1 MQTETIMQKSASPS
15 QNPDPKPGR
24 MSVNRFSK
32 SLRGLRYFG
41 GGLCLLAALFM
52 LTQMGSAA
60 FHNLIKIELITTA
73 KAQTVEVQAVEKS
86 PPSSRSL
93 GGLRKAQEQ
102 AAKEA
107 REKQGG
113 ANLITSQI
121 TKQSGSEGLITRAK
135 NWLRIKQIEITK
147 SLSAYLTKFKET
159 NDNRFALILL
169 GASFL
174 YGLFHAAG
182 PGHGKVVVSSY
193 ILANKETVRR
203 GIILAFLSAMV
214 QGTVAVLLVAVL
226 ALIFNATGNTIKAF
240 GFHLTQIS
248 YLMITALGLY
258 LLVSLAKKRWQF
270 YLSALTPAA
279 ANIPASLP
287 DGQHHTHAHHHDH
300 HHEHDEQCGCG
311 HSHIPDSQELQGK
324 WNLAKIISLILSV
337 GLRPC
342 SGALFILAFA
352 LVKGLF
358 WVGVLS
364 VYAMALG
371 TAITISAV
379 TLAAVSGRELA
390 ILPTSDSSN
399 WQWII
404 ADGFRFAAS
413 LVIIAFGLLLFY
425 STLGPVRPF

>member
-1 MQTETIMQKSASPS
+1 MQTETTMQKSASPS
-15 QNPDPKPGR
+15 QYPDPNLGR
-24 MSVNRFSK
+24 VAVNRFSN
-32 SLRGLRYFG
+32 SLRRMRHFG
-41 GGLCLLAALFM
+41 VGLCLIAALFT
-52 LTQMGSAA
+52 LTLMGPASLQ
-60 FHNLIKIELITTA
+60 NIGKIELITTA
-73 KAQTVEVQAVEKS
+73 NAQAVEKS

-93 GGLRKAQEQ
+93 GGLRKAQEL

-107 REKQGG
+107 QEKQGG
-113 ANLITSQI
+113 ANLISSQ
-121 TKQSGSEGLITRAK
+121 TATQSGSEGLITRAK

-147 SLSAYLTKFKET
+147 SLSAYLTRFKET
-159 NDNRFALILL
+159 NDSRFALVLL

-258 LLVSLAKKRWQF
+258 LLVSLAKNRWQF

-287 DGQHHTHAHHHDH
+287 EGQHHTHGHDH

-311 HSHIPDSQELQGK
+311 HSHIPESHELQGK
-324 WNLAKIISLILSV
+324 WDLAKIISLILSV

-404 ADGFRFAAS
+404 ADGLRFAAS